1 MAFLS
6 LRVLGALGAAVDG
19 RDAPL
24 GGAVPRALLARLAV
38 AHGDVVPDDALIDDL
53 WRGEPPPSAR
63 VTLQGYVSTLRRS
76 MEPGRRAADVEILVR
91 RGVGYALARDH
102 HRLDAD
108 DFVDL
113 ARTGRRQWDSGDAA
127 GAVETIATAL
137 SLWSGPAYADVVAWD
152 FAAAEA
158 DRLEGIRLDAV
169 EDRLMALSV
178 VGDQSTVVTD
188 ARIHTDRFP
197 LRERGWEALAL
208 AHYRSGRQ
216 GDALATLDRARRVLA
231 DELGV
236 DPGPALSR
244 LHAAVLVQDSTLDV
258 TPTVA
263 QTIPVPDH
271 QRTATGGLPAP
282 LTALVGR
289 DDEVADVGALVDDNR
304 LVTVVGPG
312 GMGKTRLAIAV
323 AAARH
328 DPDGPWWVPLA
339 DVRTSDGVLDVV
351 RAAMGLTV
359 SGGVDALCAAVGTR
373 RTVLVVDN
381 CERLLDAVAA
391 LVDRLLA
398 ACPRVHVLATSR
410 EPIGVGGELVHEL
423 GPLAEAEDL
432 FARRAGRW
440 ATDADPADV
449 VALCDAVDRMPLA
462 VELAAAQ
469 TRSLSVRQIRE
480 MLDDRF
486 ELLRGGSR
494 TVARHESV
502 RAAIDGSYA
511 GLTDDERLMFA
522 DLSVFD
528 GGFDLAAATAVTGR
542 ADVVAGVGAL
552 VAKSLVTVVGGD
564 PRRYRL
570 LQTIRGYARDTL
582 DPARREEIGD
592 RHLAW
597 IRDLSARGYV
607 GLRGPESARQT
618 RLLSAEMPNVRA
630 ALARATR
637 DVRPEHSADHLTI
650 AGDVHWFW
658 YRSGHVAEGMRM
670 LAPALDAGEDIDV
683 VVRIRAVAGLVVM
696 SYLGSELETLI
707 AALTR
712 LRELLAESDATGD
725 DDAVDDVRLLQAR
738 ADAAETVGF
747 FLSGAGAVDDGRALS
762 TRALAIA
769 RRIGA
774 TGTIAEALMSL
785 GMADFRSGD
794 AASAARN
801 LTDALAAARDVG
813 YDWCAASTLWIHAKS
828 EIEQGVVD
836 ALPARR
842 LVAMVDHCDRAEDVT
857 SWMVAVATLAYLLF
871 RRDEHEAAAQL
882 LGVVERF
889 TDATGFSP
897 EAMDVV
903 ELARYG
909 REMRAGIDPV
919 VFATAAERGRDL
931 TRAQVRERFEAAAG

>member
-1 MAFLS
+1 M
-6 LRVLGALGAAVDG
+6 LGVLGAAVDG

-53 WRGEPPPSAR
+53 WRGTPPPSAR
-63 VTLQGYVSTLRRS
+63 VTVQGYVATLRKS
-76 MEPGRRAADVEILVR
+76 MEPGRRAADVEVLVR
-91 RGVGYALARDH
+91 RGIGYALARDH

-113 ARTGRRQWDSGDAA
+113 ARAGRRQLEAGDAA
-127 GAVETIATAL
+127 GTVESIATAL

-169 EDRLMALSV
+169 EDRLIALSA

-188 ARIHTDRFP
+188 ARAHTERVP

-208 AHYRSGRQ
+208 AHYRAGRQ

-244 LHAAVLVQDSTLDV
+244 LHEAVLAQDPALDV
-258 TPTVA
+258 NPSVA
-263 QTIPVPDH
+263 QSVSVREVPA
-271 QRTATGGLPAP
+271 ATGGLPTP

-289 DDEVADVGALVDDNR
+289 ADEVVKVGALLDDNR
-304 LVTVVGPG
+304 LVTIVGPG

-323 AAARH
+323 GAARH
-328 DPDGPWWVPLA
+328 EADGPWWVPLA
-339 DVRTSDGVLDVV
+339 DVVTADGVLDVV

-359 SGGVDALCAAVGTR
+359 SGGIEALCAAIGTR
-373 RTVLVVDN
+373 RTLLVVDN
-381 CERLLDAVAA
+381 CEHLLDAVAA
-391 LVDRLLA
+391 VVDRLLA
-398 ACPRVHVLATSR
+398 ACPRVAVLATSR
-410 EPIGVGGELVHEL
+410 EAVGVVGEVVHEL
-423 GPLAEAEDL
+423 GPLAAAEDL
-432 FARRAGRW
+432 FTRRAGRW
-440 ATDADPADV
+440 AADADPADV
-449 VALCDAVDRMPLA
+449 AALCDAVDRMPLA

-469 TRSLSVRQIRE
+469 SRSLSVRQIRE

-486 ELLRGGSR
+486 DLLRGGSR

-502 RAAIDGSYA
+502 RAAIEGSYA
-511 GLTDDERLMFA
+511 GLDEDERRVFA

-542 ADVVAGVGAL
+542 ADVVAGVVAL

-582 DPARREEIGD
+582 DAARREEIAD

-597 IRDLSARGYV
+597 VRELCARGYV
-607 GLRGPESARQT
+607 ALRGPESARQT
-618 RLLSAEMPNVRA
+618 RLLAVEMPNVRA
-630 ALARATR
+630 ALERSTREVPPAR
-637 DVRPEHSADHLTI
+637 SADHLTI

-658 YRSGHVAEGMRM
+658 YRSGHVAEGMRT
-670 LAPALDAGEDIDV
+670 LAPALEAGDDIDF
-683 VVRIRAVAGLVVM
+683 VVRIRAIAGLVVM
-696 SYLGSELETLI
+696 SYLGSELETLF

-712 LRELLAESDATGD
+712 LRELLAESDAGGA
-725 DDAVDDVRLLQAR
+725 DAAIDDVRLLQAR
-738 ADAAETVGF
+738 ADAAQTVGF
-747 FLSGAGAVDDGRALS
+747 FLSGAGAVDDGRVLS
-762 TRALAIA
+762 GRALGIA

-774 TGTIAEALMSL
+774 VGTTAEALMSL
-785 GMADFRSGD
+785 RMADFRAGD
-794 AASAARN
+794 AAAAADRFTEAVTAAR
-801 LTDALAAARDVG
+801 AVG
-813 YDWCAASTLWIHAKS
+813 YDWCAASSLWLHAKT
-828 EIEQGVVD
+828 EIEQGVID
-836 ALPARR
+836 ARPARR
-842 LVAMVDHCDRAEDVT
+842 LVEMVDHCDRAEDVT
-857 SWMVAVATLAYLLF
+857 SWMVAVATLAYLVF
-871 RRDEHEAAAQL
+871 RRGDHEAAAQL

-889 TDATGFSP
+889 TDATGFAP

-909 REMRAGIDPV
+909 REMREGIDPV

-931 TRAQVRERFEAAAG
+931 TRAQVRERFEAAVA